1 MNTLEIKFQE
11 FLKGIGTIILYFVI
25 TYIISALFQNVYYH
39 ENYVIA
45 TLIQILAYI
54 ILLGVL
60 ALVYHKRLIQ
70 DFKDFKKEYVSIAV
84 KNWLI
89 GLGAMLIANIIISNF
104 TGTSVSTNED
114 ANRTLLEFYPISSI
128 VSMIV
133 LGPMIEEITFRA
145 SFKKAFSKWYTF
157 AIVTGLIFGSMHI
170 QSFLYTWDFKELL
183 YLIPYST
190 LGFFFGKA
198 FFETD
203 NIYTSYIAHVIHNGI
218 CVALLIF
225 LFVVGV

>member
-1 MNTLEIKFQE
+1 MKPLEVKIQE
-11 FLKGIGTIILYFVI
+11 FFKGLGTIVLYFAI
-25 TYIISALFQNVYYH
+25 SYIVSILFQDVYYH
-39 ENYVIA
+39 ENIIIA

-60 ALVYHKRLIQ
+60 ALIYRKRLIQ
-70 DFKDFKKEYVSIAV
+70 DFKSFKKEYTAIAFR
-84 KNWLI
+84 NWLI

-104 TGTSVSTNED
+104 TGNSVSTNEG
-114 ANRTLLEFYPISSI
+114 ANRTLLEFYPVSSVISMVI
-128 VSMIV
+128 

-145 SFKKAFSKWYTF
+145 SFKNAFTKWYTF

-170 QSFLYTWDFKELL
+170 QSFLLTWDFKELL

-203 NIYTSYIAHVIHNGI
+203 NIYTSYIAHVVHNGI

-225 LFVVGV
+225 LFVVGG